1 MEHKTLSMVADIT
14 QQNDVDSLNQS
25 FLIAIA
31 ELTPCHSIS
40 LYQAFKEDLN
50 NGIEELLRLDNL
62 KKNDAFFCH
71 QWNTKSTR
79 ITSDPQLKCSF
90 QKSDI
95 AFYTE
100 DQRAVALFPIVL
112 DNKITSVIKISSTNP
127 LTTQLTLIKNLL
139 KIYQNYLFILN
150 ESERDKLTG
159 IFNRRTFDKK
169 LLLLL
174 NRQRTQQ
181 YEYKSDHQPRKTEQD
196 STAWLAILDIDFFKR
211 VNDDY
216 GHLYGDEVLLL
227 LSQQMKAFFRS
238 SDLLFRFGGEEF
250 IIILEPIP
258 EAMAAQTLERFR
270 IAIEQFQFP
279 AVGHITISVGY
290 AKIGANDYP
299 PTVLEQADQAL
310 YYAKEHGR
318 NAVFGYQ
325 LLIDNNLLALPQ
337 QDEGSVD
344 LFF

>member
-25 FLIAIA
+25 FLVAIA
-31 ELTPCHSIS
+31 ELIPCHSIS
-40 LYQAFKEDLN
+40 LYQTSQEHDTQA
-50 NGIEELLRLDNL
+50 EELLRLDISNSQQR
-62 KKNDAFFCH
+62 FFCH
-71 QWNTKSTR
+71 QWRTNQHTIFADAPLSQCLEQGKVVHY
-79 ITSDPQLKCSF
+79 
-90 QKSDI
+90 QKASLHI
-95 AFYTE
+95 S
-100 DQRAVALFPIVL
+100 LFPISSE
-112 DNKITSVIKISSTNP
+112 NKITAAIKISGPDTVQG
-127 LTTQLTLIKNLL
+127 QLALLKNLL

-169 LLLLL
+169 LAKLLT
-174 NRQRTQQ
+174 RQRDQQ
-181 YEYKSDHQPRKTEQD
+181 QD
-196 STAWLAILDIDFFKR
+196 YSAVQQQREPQQESNAWLAILDIDFFKR

-227 LSQQMKAFFRS
+227 LSQQMKSFFRS

-250 IIILEPIP
+250 VIVLEPIP
-258 EAMAAQTLERFR
+258 EEMAAQTLERFR
-270 IAIEQFQFP
+270 HSIEQFQFP
-279 AVGHITISVGY
+279 SVGNITISIGY
-290 AKIGANDYP
+290 SKIREHDYP

-325 LLIDNNLLALPQ
+325 LLISNQLLQRPQ
-337 QDEGSVD
+337 QEEGSVD